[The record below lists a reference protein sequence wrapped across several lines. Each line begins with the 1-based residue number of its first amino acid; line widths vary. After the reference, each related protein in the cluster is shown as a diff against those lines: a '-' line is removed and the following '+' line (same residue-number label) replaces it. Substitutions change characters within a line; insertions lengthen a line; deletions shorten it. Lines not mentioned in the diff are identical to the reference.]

1 MITESYRI
9 RNKYNTS
16 DLIRFSAVTIRVKE
30 KVWLTEH
37 HHTEL
42 ELGLYLSGSGSY
54 TAGGR
59 ELTFA
64 PGDILLFGSNQE
76 HIINQINLDEDIRL
90 FNLHFDPR
98 ILWGSSLQSFSHS
111 SLRGFISSL
120 AQHAGHISPGQ
131 EYYDAIRRLLRDI
144 ENEFRECLP
153 EYELAIEGRILDILI
168 KLVRSHGP
176 QAVPPSGHGINYEH
190 LACVEKVTDYILS
203 NLSEPLTLDSLAR
216 QANTSRSYL
225 CSLFKEIN
233 GLPIWEY
240 ITIKRIDLAIQ
251 YLRETQEPVTC
262 IGELCGFNTSAN
274 FNRAFRKIT
283 QQSPSEFRKNSGNY
297 Y

>member
-1 MITESYRI
+1 MITESFHI

-16 DLIRFSAVTIRVKE
+16 DLIRFSSVTIRVKE

-54 TAGGR
+54 MAGGS
-59 ELTFA
+59 ELPFS

-76 HIINQINLDEDIRL
+76 HIINRINLDEDITL
-90 FNLHFDPR
+90 LNLHFDPR

-111 SLRGFISSL
+111 LLRSFIGGL
-120 AQHAGHISPGQ
+120 TQHAGHISPGQ
-131 EYYDAIRRLLRDI
+131 EYYDAIRSLLGDI
-144 ENEFRECLP
+144 ETEFRERPP
-153 EYELAIEGRILDILI
+153 EFELAIEGRILDILI
-168 KLVRSHGP
+168 KLVRSRGP
-176 QAVPPSGHGINYEH
+176 QSAPSSGHGINYEH
-190 LACVEKVTDYILS
+190 LACVEKVTEYILS
-203 NLSEPLTLDSLAR
+203 NLSEPLTLDGLAR

-233 GLPIWEY
+233 GIPIWEY
-240 ITIKRIDLAIQ
+240 ITIKRIDLAIR
-251 YLRETQEPVTC
+251 YLRETQEPVTRV
-262 IGELCGFNTSAN
+262 GELCGFNTSAN

-283 QQSPSEFRKNSGNY
+283 QQSPSEFRKNGGNY

>member
-1 MITESYRI
+1 MVTESFHI

-16 DLIRFSAVTIRVKE
+16 DLVRFSAVTIQVKE

-54 TAGGR
+54 MASGR
-59 ELTFA
+59 ELSFA
-64 PGDILLFGSNQE
+64 PGDLLLFGSNQE
-76 HIINQINLDEDIRL
+76 HIIDKINLSEDIRL
-90 FNLHFDPR
+90 LNLHFDPR
-98 ILWGSSLQSFSHS
+98 ILWGSALQSFSHG
-111 SLRGFISSL
+111 SLRGFIGDLSQN
-120 AQHAGHISPGQ
+120 AQHMSPK
-131 EYYDAIRRLLRDI
+131 EPHYDAVRSLMHEI
-144 ENEFRECLP
+144 EMEFRHRQP
-153 EYELAIEGRILDILI
+153 EFELAIEGRILDILI
-168 KLVRSHGP
+168 RLVRSQAKQP
-176 QAVPPSGHGINYEH
+176 QPATGHGINYEH
-190 LACVEKVTDYILS
+190 LACVEKVTDYILN
-203 NLSEPLTLDSLAR
+203 NLSEPLTLEGLAR

-233 GLPIWEY
+233 GIPMWEY
-240 ITIKRIDLAIQ
+240 ITIKRIDLAIR
-251 YLRETQEPVTC
+251 YLRETQEPVTR

-283 QQSPSEFRKNSGNY
+283 QQSPSEFRKNCGNY